1 MEMRPKPDRPPSEQ
15 AAAAAVSLEELT
27 AVVVNWGTADLTV
40 RCVRALVDDGVP
52 AHRIVVVDNGSEDD
66 SYARF
71 QRELPDSPTL
81 RIEENIGY
89 ARAANAGA
97 RQLAGAAYLL
107 VNNDAFVHR
116 PGSVR
121 ALVRVLDDDSVGI
134 AVARILNED
143 LTLQR
148 QTVPIRTPAVALAL
162 ATGLAWAVPNRWQPQ
177 WGWHW
182 DHSVSREIAAAGA
195 VVMLVRGETW
205 ERLGGFAELAWMY
218 GEDLDLCW
226 RTRNLGQRVW
236 FTTDAEFVHLEAGST
251 SLHFDHVKRAELTAR
266 AEVEIVRR
274 NLSPLPARFSL
285 ALIGFGMIW
294 PALYHAVA
302 GHRQEAVRSLAY
314 LRGHVAAIRDKE
326 PSRTAQRT

>member
-1 MEMRPKPDRPPSEQ
+1 MRAKPDPAPSKP
-15 AAAAAVSLEELT
+15 AAAIGALDELT
-27 AVVVNWGTADLTV
+27 VVVVNWGTADLTM
-40 RCVRALVDDGVP
+40 RCVRAIIDDGVP
-52 AHRIVVVDNGSEDD
+52 AQRIVVVDNGSDDD
-66 SYARF
+66 SYPRF
-71 QRELPDSPTL
+71 QRELPHCPSL
-81 RIEENIGY
+81 RIEKNIGY

-97 RQLAGAAYLL
+97 RVLAGGAYLF

-116 PGSVR
+116 PGSVG
-121 ALVRVLDDDSVGI
+121 ALVRPLADDSIGI
-134 AVARILNED
+134 VVARILNED

-162 ATGLAWAVPNRWQPQ
+162 ATGISWFVPNRWQPQ

-195 VVMLVRGETW
+195 VVMLVRGKTW
-205 ERLGGFAELAWMY
+205 ERLGGFAELAWLY

-274 NLSPLPARFSL
+274 NLSPLAARVSL
-285 ALIGFGMIW
+285 ALIACGMVW
-294 PALYHAVA
+294 PTLFHAVA
-302 GHRQEAVRSLAY
+302 GHREATARSLGY
-314 LRGHVAAIRDKE
+314 LRGHLAAISDKGRR
-326 PSRTAQRT
+326 PLA